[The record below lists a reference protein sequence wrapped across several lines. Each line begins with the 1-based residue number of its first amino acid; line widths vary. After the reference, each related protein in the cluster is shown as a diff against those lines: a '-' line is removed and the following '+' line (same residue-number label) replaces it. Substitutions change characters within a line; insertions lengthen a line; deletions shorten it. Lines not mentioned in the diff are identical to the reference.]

1 MADWDIGFNVRV
13 EDLGEFYF
21 EIIFDE
27 IHENCIYWPGEPDEM
42 EVEDTLFKFTPNPF
56 YSEYQYFYS
65 GSKLLLKTIAFLLL
79 LSCIERQIYLERCSC
94 SITASLTILS

>member
-1 MADWDIGFNVRV
+1 MDFMLLGTIHFSPIGISVMRGFFVFCKADWDIGFNVRV

-42 EVEDTLFKFTPNPF
+42 EVEDTLIVKF
-56 YSEYQYFYS
+56 
-65 GSKLLLKTIAFLLL
+65 
-79 LSCIERQIYLERCSC
+79 
-94 SITASLTILS
+94 